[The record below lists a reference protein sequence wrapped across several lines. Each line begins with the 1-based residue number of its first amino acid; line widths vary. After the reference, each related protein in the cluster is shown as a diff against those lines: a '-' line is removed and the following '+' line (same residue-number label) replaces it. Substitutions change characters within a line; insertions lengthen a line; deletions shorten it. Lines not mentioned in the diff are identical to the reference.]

1 MRLGWRGRSAAHR
14 TRANA
19 LAGFRTLAS
28 SHPIDADR
36 MRAVMAVASQHPATD
51 AAPASSVRLIVPK
64 GAESADA
71 IEVKLSE
78 LLLGK

>member
-1 MRLGWRGRSAAHR
+1 VLVRLGWRGRSAAHR

-19 LAGFRTLAS
+19 LASFRTLAS
-28 SHPIDADR
+28 GQLIDADR
-36 MRAVMAVASQHPATD
+36 VRAVMPI
-51 AAPASSVRLIVPK
+51 APAPSVRLIVPK

-71 IEVKLSE
+71 IEVKRSE